1 MYIIAESKKESQ
13 IKYQKN
19 RNQEIQYA
27 KKTKRTPCRPTNA
40 RYKKKT
46 APPPSPLLSTPSHA
60 SSSHGM
66 GWGRGAR
73 HDDERLAANK
83 RKNKKQTFLPYVFFF
98 YKGGEGEKKKV
109 FLFYI
114 MPCPPLLASTQPN
127 HPHPPPPHSSSI
139 SPVLRCVEK
148 RKKRHCRI
156 FLCVRVYVSLSR
168 NHVNTRV
175 FRSLL
180 TSS

>member
-1 MYIIAESKKESQ
+1 
-13 IKYQKN
+13 
-19 RNQEIQYA
+19 
-27 KKTKRTPCRPTNA
+27 
-40 RYKKKT
+40 
-46 APPPSPLLSTPSHA
+46 
-60 SSSHGM
+60 M

-127 HPHPPPPHSSSI
+127 HPHPPLPTPPPSA
-139 SPVLRCVEK
+139 PFFAVLKNVKKGIAEYFYVCVCM
-148 RKKRHCRI
+148 CRY
-156 FLCVRVYVSLSR
+156 RVI
-168 NHVNTRV
+168 T
-175 FRSLL
+175 
-180 TSS
+180 